1 MAVRVSWL
9 LLDQM
14 VPKVSRFT
22 NLLKDIGR
30 LADNTPSLI
39 AFQQAVVQT
48 LARELPRYN
57 WAGFYMLDPE
67 DASVLV
73 LGPFY
78 GEPTTHVRIPVTQG
92 ICGSAV
98 LRNETVVVEDVASD
112 PRYLSCSVDTK
123 SEIVAPIRVRGKVVG
138 EIDVDSHI
146 LDAFQQEDRQFLEEC
161 AHIVGQYME
170 RKH

>member
-22 NLLKDIGR
+22 NLLEDIGR

-57 WAGFYMLDPE
+57 WVGFYMLDPE

-98 LRNETVVVEDVASD
+98 LRNETVAVEDVASD
-112 PRYLSCSVDTK
+112 PRYLSCSVETK
-123 SEIVAPIRVRGKVVG
+123 SEIVTPIRVRGKVVG

-146 LDAFQQEDRQFLEEC
+146 LNAFQQEDRQFLEEC

>member
-22 NLLKDIGR
+22 NLLEDIGR

-57 WAGFYMLDPE
+57 WVGFYMLDPE

-92 ICGSAV
+92 ICGSA
-98 LRNETVVVEDVASD
+98 E
-112 PRYLSCSVDTK
+112 
-123 SEIVAPIRVRGKVVG
+123 
-138 EIDVDSHI
+138 
-146 LDAFQQEDRQFLEEC
+146 
-161 AHIVGQYME
+161 
-170 RKH
+170 